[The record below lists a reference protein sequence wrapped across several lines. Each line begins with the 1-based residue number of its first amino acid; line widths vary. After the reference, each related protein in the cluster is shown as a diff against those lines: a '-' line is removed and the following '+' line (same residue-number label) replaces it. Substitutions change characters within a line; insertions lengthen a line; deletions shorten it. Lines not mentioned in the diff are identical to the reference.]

1 MVYTDS
7 KKREDSQRR
16 DDMETFYSVK
26 DFGAA
31 GDGKSLDTEAIQ
43 AAIDRCSRE
52 GGGYVVLEKGELV
65 SHLPCRHRASL

>member
-1 MVYTDS
+1 MAYTDS

-31 GDGKSLDTEAIQ
+31 GDGKRLDTEAIG
-43 AAIDRCSRE
+43 AAR
-52 GGGYVVLEKGELV
+52 
-65 SHLPCRHRASL
+65 RAAGTFCWKRANSSPEHCI